1 LKTGS
6 NVTNSNEALPTTA
19 AAPSNP
25 KKEASK
31 KSTSWPLVVLVL
43 LLAVF
48 SILSAI
54 YFWQNQ
60 QQQSSL
66 ISHLSAQSS
75 SDKQKI
81 QTLERNLERR
91 LSSVEGHQK
100 QHIEKL
106 TTLDRQSLY
115 NTQVLTEL
123 GASSRADWLL
133 AEAEYLLHLA
143 NQRLALEH
151 DVKSTETILISAD
164 KILTEINDPGLLPIR
179 EALNKEIFA
188 LQQLA
193 YIDHEG
199 VYIKLSAMISSLDT
213 LNESA
218 FLALEQAQA
227 TPEAEAP
234 AIAADNDPVW
244 KKVWQEVWADLK
256 QAVVIRRLD
265 QPVSPLLAPEQN
277 YYLKQNLR
285 LMLEQA
291 SLALLEK
298 NEPIFQ
304 HSIKQADQ
312 WLKNYFD
319 VQDSHTRSLL
329 EALEALSKLPIS
341 YEKPDISNSLRLLK
355 TKIEAMY
362 LNHSLG
368 KLSNMN
374 TDGNNAGK
382 QEPKE

>member
-1 LKTGS
+1 M
-6 NVTNSNEALPTTA
+6 TNSNEALPTTA
-19 AAPSNP
+19 TAPSSP
-25 KKEASK
+25 KKEAKK
-31 KSTSWPLVVLVL
+31 KSTSWPLILLVL
-43 LLAVF
+43 LLSVF

-54 YFWQNQ
+54 YFWQSQ
-60 QQQSSL
+60 QQHNAL
-66 ISHLSAQSS
+66 ISHLTAQNK
-75 SDKQKI
+75 SDQQKI
-81 QTLERNLERR
+81 QSLERNLERR
-91 LSSVEGHQK
+91 LSSVEGQHQ
-100 QHIEKL
+100 QHAEKL

-115 NTQVLTEL
+115 NTQKLTEL

-143 NQRLALEH
+143 NQRLALEQ

-164 KILTEINDPGLLPIR
+164 KVLTEINDPGLLPIR

-218 FLALEQAQA
+218 FLELKTQ
-227 TPEAEAP
+227 AP
-234 AIAADNDPVW
+234 ASETQTPTTATENEPVW
-244 KKVWQEVWADLK
+244 KKVWQEVWRDLK

-291 SLALLEK
+291 SLALLEQ
-298 NEPIFQ
+298 NEAIFK

-329 EALEALSKLPIS
+329 DALETLSKLPIS

-355 TKIEAMY
+355 NKIEAMY

-368 KLSNMN
+368 KLSNASTAIN
-374 TDGNNAGK
+374 DAGK
-382 QEPKE
+382 QEPK